1 MTKGTFAGA
10 AFVESAIPEF
20 FSCRANLPGM
30 RMSMI
35 FTTLAALFCLLST
48 IAIHAEGLSV
58 IRTEIGHRP
67 VDERLRLIIVV
78 SSAILLHLTEIG
90 FYAIAIWV
98 LNVVVDV
105 GDIVGAREFSG
116 MDYFYYSAETFTA
129 LGSGDLSATGGLRLV
144 ASIEPLN
151 GLVLIAWTG
160 AFTYWVMEH
169 YWSAKRAGAPELKD

>member
-1 MTKGTFAGA
+1 MTKGTFARTV
-10 AFVESAIPEF
+10 FVDSANPGF
-20 FSCRANLPGM
+20 FSCQINLPGM
-30 RMSMI
+30 RMGMI
-35 FTTLAALFCLLST
+35 VTTLAALICLLST

-58 IRTEIGHRP
+58 IHTEIGHRP

-78 SSAILLHLTEIG
+78 SSAILLHLAEIG

-129 LGSGDLSATGGLRLV
+129 LGSGDLSATGGLRFV

-160 AFTYWVMEH
+160 AFTYWVMEY
-169 YWSAKRAGAPELKD
+169 YWSAKRGREPELKG